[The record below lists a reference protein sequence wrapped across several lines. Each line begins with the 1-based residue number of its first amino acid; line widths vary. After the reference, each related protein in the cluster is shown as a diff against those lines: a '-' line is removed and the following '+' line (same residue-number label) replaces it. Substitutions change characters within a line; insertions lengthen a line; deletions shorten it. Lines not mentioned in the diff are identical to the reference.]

1 MPQAV
6 FFAIVEKKYG
16 GIHMETLSRS
26 EGIVYAFDKNH
37 KPIKTISSGTTIRI
51 ETFDCF
57 QNQITSEKDKIEQL
71 AWDQTN
77 PATGPIYIKEAMPGD
92 ILKIKINK
100 IEVGSHGVM
109 ITLPNEGTLGHRF
122 TESTIKILPIEEDH
136 VLLSDIKLPINKMIG
151 VIGVAP
157 KEEAINC
164 GTPGP
169 HGGNMD
175 NKMITEGAI
184 LYLPVFVEGALFGL
198 GDFHAAMG
206 DGEIGVTGVEVEG
219 AATVTLEVLKGE
231 SIEQPLL
238 ENEEVFTQIASA
250 KTLDEASKLAT
261 ELMANRIVQKTGR
274 SLAEVTMLLS
284 AAGQIEICQMVD
296 PLMTVRFVLSKSILT
311 QFNTKLI

>member
-1 MPQAV
+1 
-6 FFAIVEKKYG
+6 
-16 GIHMETLSRS
+16 METLSRS
-26 EGIVYAFDKNH
+26 ESIIYAFDKNH
-37 KPIKTISSGTTIRI
+37 EPIKMISSGTTIRI

-57 QNQITSEKDKIEQL
+57 QNQVTSETDKIEQL

-77 PATGPIYIKEAMPGD
+77 PATGPIYIEEAMPGD
-92 ILKIKINK
+92 ILKVKIDK
-100 IEVGSHGVM
+100 IEIGSQGVM
-109 ITLPNEGTLGHRF
+109 MTLPNEGTLGHRL
-122 TESTIKILPIEEDH
+122 TESTIKILPIKDDH
-136 VLLSDIKLPINKMIG
+136 VFLNDIKLPINKMIG

-231 SIEQPLL
+231 TIEQPLL

-250 KTLDEASKLAT
+250 KTLDEASRLAT

-284 AAGQIEICQMVD
+284 AAGQIEICQIVD

-311 QFNTKLI
+311 QYNTKLI

>member
-1 MPQAV
+1 MPV
-6 FFAIVEKKYG
+6 I
-16 GIHMETLSRS
+16 
-26 EGIVYAFDKNH
+26 
-37 KPIKTISSGTTIRI
+37 TISSGTTIRM

-57 QNQITSEKDKIEQL
+57 QNQVTAETDKLEQL
-71 AWDQTN
+71 NWDQTN
-77 PATGPIYIKEAMPGD
+77 PVTGPIFFEEAKPGD
-92 ILKIKINK
+92 ILKVKINK
-100 IEVGSHGVM
+100 IEIGSQGVM
-109 ITLPNEGTLGHRF
+109 MTLPNEGILGHRF
-122 TESTIKILPIEEDH
+122 TETTIKILPIKDDH
-136 VLLSDIKLPINKMIG
+136 MLLNDIKVPINKMIG

-198 GDFHAAMG
+198 GDFHTAMG
-206 DGEIGVTGVEVEG
+206 DGEVGVTGVEIEG

-231 SIEQPLL
+231 EIEQPLL

-250 KTLDEASKLAT
+250 KTLDEAGKLAT

-274 SLAEVTMLLS
+274 SIAEVTMLLS

-296 PLMTVRFVLSKSILT
+296 PLMTVRFVLPKSILT
-311 QFNTKLI
+311 QLNAKLI

>member
-1 MPQAV
+1 
-6 FFAIVEKKYG
+6 
-16 GIHMETLSRS
+16 METLSRS
-26 EGIVYAFDKNH
+26 AGIIYTFDKNH
-37 KPIKTISSGTTIRI
+37 MPVITISSGTTIRM

-57 QNQITSEKDKIEQL
+57 QNQVTAETDKLEQL
-71 AWDQTN
+71 NWDQTN
-77 PATGPIYIKEAMPGD
+77 PATGPIYIEEAKPGD
-92 ILKIKINK
+92 ILKVKINK
-100 IEVGSHGVM
+100 IEIGSQGVM
-109 ITLPNEGTLGHRF
+109 MTLPNEGILGHRF
-122 TESTIKILPIEEDH
+122 TETTIKILPIKDDH
-136 VLLSDIKLPINKMIG
+136 MLLNDIKLPINKMIG

-206 DGEIGVTGVEVEG
+206 DGEVGVTGVEIEG

-231 SIEQPLL
+231 AIEQPLL

-250 KTLDEASKLAT
+250 KTLDEAGKLAT

-274 SLAEVTMLLS
+274 SIAEVTMLLS

-296 PLMTVRFVLSKSILT
+296 PLMTVRFVLPKSILT
-311 QFNTKLI
+311 QLNAKLI

>member
-1 MPQAV
+1 
-6 FFAIVEKKYG
+6 
-16 GIHMETLSRS
+16 METLSRS
-26 EGIVYAFDKNH
+26 ESIIYAFDKNH
-37 KPIKTISSGTTIRI
+37 EPIKMISSGTTIRI

-57 QNQITSEKDKIEQL
+57 QNQVTSEADKIEQL

-77 PATGPIYIKEAMPGD
+77 PATGPIYIEEAMPGD
-92 ILKIKINK
+92 ILKVKIDK
-100 IEVGSHGVM
+100 IEIGSQGVM
-109 ITLPNEGTLGHRF
+109 MTLPNEGTLGHRL
-122 TESTIKILPIEEDH
+122 TESTIKILPIKDDH
-136 VLLSDIKLPINKMIG
+136 VFLNDIKLPINKMIG

-184 LYLPVFVEGALFGL
+184 LYLPVFVEDALFGL

-231 SIEQPLL
+231 TIEQPLL

-250 KTLDEASKLAT
+250 KTLDEASRLAT

-284 AAGQIEICQMVD
+284 AAGQIEICQIVD

-311 QFNTKLI
+311 QYNTKLI

>member
-1 MPQAV
+1 
-6 FFAIVEKKYG
+6 
-16 GIHMETLSRS
+16 METLSRS
-26 EGIVYAFDKNH
+26 ESIIYAFDKNH
-37 KPIKTISSGTTIRI
+37 EPIKMISSGTTIRI

-57 QNQITSEKDKIEQL
+57 QNQVTSETDKIEQL

-77 PATGPIYIKEAMPGD
+77 PATGPIYIEEAMPGD
-92 ILKIKINK
+92 ILKVKIDK
-100 IEVGSHGVM
+100 IEIGSQGVM
-109 ITLPNEGTLGHRF
+109 MTLPNEGTLGHRL
-122 TESTIKILPIEEDH
+122 TESTIKILPIKDDH
-136 VLLSDIKLPINKMIG
+136 VFLNDIKLPINKMIG

-206 DGEIGVTGVEVEG
+206 DGEIGVTGIEVEG

-231 SIEQPLL
+231 TIEQPLL

-250 KTLDEASKLAT
+250 KTLDEASRLAT

-284 AAGQIEICQMVD
+284 AAGQIEICQIVD

-311 QFNTKLI
+311 QYNTKLI